1 MLRVVVGVEER
12 SNERRISCQE
22 SWLSGQLESERVS
35 LSAGAVLGKKGKW
48 RAQVVAFIPG
58 LVSQK
63 PALCQLSARLLLA
76 HFNPARPHAPPH
88 DPPGP
93 TRQRTPSR
101 LVAQH
106 RAQASVMLGGR
117 TERKQNTQKVK
128 LLAGAVSARA
138 VLVQTPGVAGGVPT
152 TVGVAHTATD
162 RPGNIRSGCVGIG
175 GAGGLV
181 LVERRPRPPRPNT
194 LQ

>member
-1 MLRVVVGVEER
+1 
-12 SNERRISCQE
+12 
-22 SWLSGQLESERVS
+22 
-35 LSAGAVLGKKGKW
+35 LGKKGKW

-76 HFNPARPHAPPH
+76 HFNPARPHTPPH

-138 VLVQTPGVAGGVPT
+138 VLVQTPGVWPAAYQQLSELPT
-152 TVGVAHTATD
+152 LQPIGQETSVA
-162 RPGNIRSGCVGIG
+162 V
-175 GAGGLV
+175 V
-181 LVERRPRPPRPNT
+181 LVSVVPVAWCWWRGARDLRDPIHCSGMPATSGQRTVACLYCLPPLTNER
-194 LQ
+194 